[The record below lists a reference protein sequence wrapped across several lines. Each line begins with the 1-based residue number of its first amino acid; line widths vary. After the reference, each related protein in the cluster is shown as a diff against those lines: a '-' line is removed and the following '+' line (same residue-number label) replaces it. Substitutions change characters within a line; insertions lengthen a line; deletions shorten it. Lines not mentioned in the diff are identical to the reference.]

1 MKLAIGND
9 HSALSIKAEVVE
21 HLNERGDVELVDVGT
36 NSSESFDYAISG
48 YRVARLVAD
57 GEVDGG
63 ILICGTGVGISLA
76 ANKVHGIRA
85 AVCSDT
91 FSARAAREHNDAN
104 ILCIGE
110 RVVGQGLAMELIDV
124 FLCAKFLGGK
134 HQRRVDKLMAIE

>member
-1 MKLAIGND
+1 MSQAG
-9 HSALSIKAEVVE
+9 SVTWGCSFGMSI
-21 HLNERGDVELVDVGT
+21 
-36 NSSESFDYAISG
+36 
-48 YRVARLVAD
+48 
-57 GEVDGG
+57 
-63 ILICGTGVGISLA
+63 A

>member
-1 MKLAIGND
+1 MKIAVGSDHAGYQLKLAAIRLLID
-9 HSALSIKAEVVE
+9 KRL
-21 HLNERGDVELVDVGT
+21 DFVDVGC
-36 NSSESFDYAISG
+36 NSTDSCDYPDYAKKAAELASG
-48 YRVARLVAD
+48 QCDL
-57 GEVDGG
+57 G
-63 ILICGTGVGISLA
+63 LLFCGTGLGMSIA

>member
-1 MKLAIGND
+1 MKIAIACDHGALALKE
-9 HSALSIKAEVVE
+9 AVKA
-21 HLNERGDVELVDVGT
+21 HLTARGMECVDFGTFTKDSCDYPDFARPAAEAVASGACERGIVMCT
-36 NSSESFDYAISG
+36 T
-48 YRVARLVAD
+48 
-57 GEVDGG
+57 G
-63 ILICGTGVGISLA
+63 IGVSIT